1 MKRLLPFIAVL
12 LTALSCQPDG
22 PVLEIRGR
30 IDSALD
36 GQKVYFCPQPK
47 PTADIVDTTVVKGG
61 TFIFRIPADS
71 LYIADITLSKRA
83 PGYAERIL
91 IAVEPGILELSL
103 GMPSSARG
111 TPLNDTLQHWKEQL
125 QGATSPEAAKSC
137 TYETALHNPNIV
149 GGYLYMLFQ
158 RGFDPEQN
166 RVLDS
171 LGYGKLIPD
180 VTTRRQK

>member
-1 MKRLLPFIAVL
+1 MKRFLPFILVL
-12 LTALSCQPDG
+12 FATLSCRPDG
-22 PVLEIRGR
+22 PMLEIRGR
-30 IDSALD
+30 IDGD
-36 GQKVYFCPQPK
+36 FEGQKIYFCPQPR
-47 PTADIVDTTVVKGG
+47 PTADIVDSTVVRGG
-61 TFIFRIPADS
+61 TFFFRIPADS
-71 LYIADITLSKRA
+71 LYMADITLSRRA
-83 PGYAERIL
+83 PGFAERIL
-91 IAVEPGILELSL
+91 LAVEPGILEVTL
-103 GMPSSARG
+103 GAPSRAQG
-111 TPLNDTLQHWKEQL
+111 TPRNDQLQQWKEQL